1 MILETFIAIN
11 SGIIASKMIHTKIE
25 EQMNDE
31 IIDKGLYHVT
41 SEENADLILE
51 SGYIKPS
58 NNFISMGRK
67 KCYFFAGQ
75 PSYVDLCR
83 NVASSSTSYEFCAV
97 KIDLKKDAENNEI
110 PTEKAKQILSNFR
123 QRSLN
128 DDSITYRGRCNLKDK
143 CATKVQMVLDLDEKG
158 NIISREKTLAEIE
171 QGKYIPPDELVEKL
185 NIEKNNNLVKNMI
198 KSYPKE
204 LTHTYAKLF
213 SKLKSI
219 ISNRKIKKNLLN
231 ESISTLNDNN
241 RQNNNI
247 NKTSFSEDLHKM
259 VTQDND
265 ITDSLK
271 NENSKNIEKEK
282 EQSDDIY
289 R

>member
-25 EQMNDE
+25 EQMNEE
-31 IIDKGLYHVT
+31 IIENGLYHVT

-58 NNFISMGRK
+58 NNFISLGRK

-75 PSYVDLCR
+75 PSYTDLCK

-97 KIDLKKDAENNEI
+97 KIDLKKDANSNEI
-110 PTEKAKQILSNFR
+110 PKEKAKQILSNFR

-128 DDSITYRGRCNLKDK
+128 DDSITYRGKCNLKDK

-158 NIISREKTLAEIE
+158 NIISREKTKAEIE
-171 QGKYIPPDELVEKL
+171 NGKYIPSDELTKKL
-185 NIEKNNNLVKNMI
+185 NMEKNNNLMKNMI
-198 KSYPKE
+198 KSYPNE
-204 LTHTYAKLF
+204 IIHTYSKIF
-213 SKLKSI
+213 SKLKSFVN
-219 ISNRKIKKNLLN
+219 NRKMKTNLLN
-231 ESISTLNDNN
+231 ESSSTLIDN
-241 RQNNNI
+241 QNVDI
-247 NKTSFSEDLHKM
+247 NKNSFNDDLHKM
-259 VTQDND
+259 VNQDND
-265 ITDSLK
+265 ITVSLG
-271 NENSKNIEKEK
+271 NENSKKIERDK
-282 EQSDDIY
+282 EQSDDTY